1 MKFSIRCHLGKAHA
15 DADGLSSM
23 PLDMKAYMASC
34 TEEVSAE
41 ASSAV
46 ITALSHQ
53 VCQKTAWVT
62 SITYPDN
69 ALKDNN
75 HIPGQLTSMK
85 VEQIDL
91 LDA

>member
-1 MKFSIRCHLGKAHA
+1 
-15 DADGLSSM
+15 M

-41 ASSAV
+41 EISAV
-46 ITALSHQ
+46 ITASTHQ
-53 VCQKTAWVT
+53 VCQKTARVT
-62 SITYPDN
+62 SIISPNN

-75 HIPGQLTSMK
+75 HVPDQLTTVK
-85 VEQIDL
+85 VNQIDL

>member
-1 MKFSIRCHLGKAHA
+1 
-15 DADGLSSM
+15 M

-41 ASSAV
+41 AISAV
-46 ITALSHQ
+46 ITASTHQ
-53 VCQKTAWVT
+53 VCQKTVWIT
-62 SITYPDN
+62 SITSPNN

-75 HIPGQLTSMK
+75 HVPDQLTQVK

-91 LDA
+91 LDVQLEHKDI